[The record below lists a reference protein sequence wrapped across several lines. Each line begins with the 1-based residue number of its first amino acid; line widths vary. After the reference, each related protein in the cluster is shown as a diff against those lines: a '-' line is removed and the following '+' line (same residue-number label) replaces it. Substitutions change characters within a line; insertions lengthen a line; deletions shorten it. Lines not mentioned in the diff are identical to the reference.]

1 MSVAGIMRSAG
12 RIVVVML
19 LTAAFLVPAL
29 SSPARTILIP
39 QTLARTRLL
48 TQGSPTTTLS
58 FSPTHI
64 AFSWNGDERS
74 GVRYR
79 TMSNA
84 GEMSDWKRAPEAHDA
99 ERGDRHFSGVLF
111 VDRPIARVEYEPITP
126 RGTWMGPVTLDY
138 LNTVDGP
145 TRAVSLPAVAH
156 AAAETPSIVTRRQ
169 WGADEISTSK
179 SGGCKRRFFPVQQ
192 LFVHHTAGKNH
203 DPNPAATMR
212 AIHWY
217 HTVRQGWCD
226 VGYNFVIAQD
236 GTVFEGR
243 WARKYA
249 PWETHTSENLK
260 GRAVV
265 GAHVSGFNSGSVG
278 VSVMGNFSRMKP
290 PPAVRQSLAEL
301 LAWEADR
308 HDLDPLAR
316 HTYVNPDTGARRKL
330 MVISGHRA
338 AGSTECPG
346 NYLANALGAVRR
358 DTAAVMGPGKASS
371 LITLSSSTTQAT
383 PGQSVTYSGRLT
395 DPSGLGLISRQVT
408 VYQRGRGG
416 RWLETGTL
424 ITGID
429 GSFQMTSQHAVT
441 TVTRAVYDGDA
452 GTWGA
457 QSQTVRVVVSA
468 APSPTPTPTATSSG

>member
-1 MSVAGIMRSAG
+1 MSVAGIMRNAG

-48 TQGSPTTTLS
+48 TQGSPTTS
-58 FSPTHI
+58 FSFRPTHI
-64 AFSWNGDERS
+64 AFSWKGDEGS

-79 TMSNA
+79 TISST
-84 GEMSDWKRAPEAHDA
+84 GEVSPWMRAPEAHDA
-99 ERGDRHFSGVLF
+99 EVGDRHFSGVLF
-111 VDRPIARVEYEPITP
+111 VDRPTRVEYQPITP
-126 RGTWMGPVTLDY
+126 RKTWMGPVTLDY

-145 TRAVSLPAVAH
+145 TQAVSLPVVAE

-169 WGADEISTSK
+169 WGADESLTSK

-192 LFVHHTAGKNH
+192 LFVHHTAGRNN

-260 GRAVV
+260 ERAVV

-278 VSVMGNFSRMKP
+278 VSVMGNFSRRKP
-290 PPAVRQSLAEL
+290 PPAVRQALAEL

-316 HTYVNPDTGARRKL
+316 HTYVNPDTGRRRKL
-330 MVISGHRA
+330 MVIAGHRA

-346 NYLANALGAVRR
+346 DYLANALRAVRR

-371 LITLSSSTTQAT
+371 LITLSASTTQAT

-395 DPSGLGLISRQVT
+395 DPSGLGLIGRQVT
-408 VYQRGRGG
+408 VYQRARGG
-416 RWLETGTL
+416 RWLEADTVA
-424 ITGID
+424 TGID
-429 GSFQMTSQHAVT
+429 GTFQLTSQHAIT
-441 TVTRAVYDGDA
+441 TVTRAVFDGDA
-452 GTWGA
+452 GSWGA
-457 QSQTVRVVVSA
+457 QSQTVRVVVTA
-468 APSPTPTPTATSSG
+468 APSPTPTGTSSS

>member
-1 MSVAGIMRSAG
+1 MPVAGIMRNAG

-39 QTLARTRLL
+39 EVMARTRLL
-48 TQGSPTTTLS
+48 TEGSPTARLS
-58 FSPTHI
+58 FLPTHI
-64 AFSWNGDERS
+64 AFSWSGDERT

-79 TMSNA
+79 TISTTGA
-84 GEMSDWKRAPEAHDA
+84 VSRWKRAPEAHDA

-111 VDRPIARVEYEPITP
+111 VARPTERVEYEPITSP
-126 RGTWMGPVTLDY
+126 GTTMGPVTLDY

-145 TRAVSLPAVAH
+145 TRTVIVPAVAE

-169 WGADEISTSK
+169 WGADESLTSK

-192 LFVHHTAGKNH
+192 LFVHHTAGKNR
-203 DPNPAATMR
+203 DPRPAATMR

-260 GRAVV
+260 GRAVA
-265 GAHVSGFNSGSVG
+265 GAHVSGYNSGSVG
-278 VSVMGNFSRMKP
+278 ISVMGNFSRMKP

-316 HTYVNPDTGARRKL
+316 HTYVNPESGARRKL

-346 NYLANALGAVRR
+346 NFLANVLGGVRR

-371 LITLSSSTTQAT
+371 LITLSSSMTQAT
-383 PGQSVTYSGRLT
+383 PGQSVTYSGHLT
-395 DPSGLGLISRQVT
+395 DATGFPLINRQVT
-408 VYQRGRGG
+408 IYQRPRGG
-416 RWLETGTL
+416 RWFEAAQLV
-424 ITGID
+424 TGID
-429 GSFQMTSQHAVT
+429 GSFQLTSQHAIT
-441 TVTRAVYDGDA
+441 TVSRAVYEGDT
-452 GTWGA
+452 GTWGV
-457 QSQTVRVVVSA
+457 QSQRARVAVTP
-468 APSPTPTPTATSSG
+468 APSPTPTSTGSS